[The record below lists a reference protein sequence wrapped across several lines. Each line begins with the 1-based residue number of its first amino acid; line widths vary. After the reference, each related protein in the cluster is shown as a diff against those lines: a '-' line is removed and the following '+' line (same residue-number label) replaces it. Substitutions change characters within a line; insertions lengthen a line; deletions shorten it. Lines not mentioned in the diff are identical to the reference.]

1 MPVVVNEVHTEVHA
15 FDASALLTDEVLRV
29 IDERVAAAMA
39 RQASSDALRARDTE
53 IRDTRRRVD

>member
-29 IDERVAAAMA
+29 IDERVAAAIA
-39 RQASSDALRARDTE
+39 RRASADVARARDIE
-53 IRDTRRRVD
+53 IRDARRRVD